1 AVWRGSNVLGIRRLC
16 TFLVPLL
23 ASLVTLPASAME
35 LGAEVSEQALIEAA
49 KKTPTKLNIYNW
61 SDYINPEAIP
71 DFEREFGIQV
81 TYDIYDSSEI
91 VDTKLM
97 TGNSGYDIV
106 VHASSFT
113 ARLAPAGIFHQ
124 VDFDR
129 LPNWHHLDP
138 TLIRKADE
146 KYSNGLQGVPF
157 FWGTTGIAYNVNL
170 IKQRMAD
177 APVDSSA
184 LIFDPEVIAKFT
196 DCGIS
201 FLDDPTS
208 VIPMAML
215 YLGYPANSV
224 DLEHLRE
231 VEQLVKSV
239 RPYVTY
245 FSSTKMLQ
253 DLPSE
258 EVCIAMSW
266 SGDYSVASNRAREAG
281 IDIELDYIIPKEG
294 SGMWFDN
301 LYIPADAPH
310 KENAYLFLNYMLRPE
325 VIAASTDYIGYANA
339 NKSAT
344 PLVDPKIAEN
354 IAIYPDASTLER
366 LQTTEVLA
374 PKEER
379 KRSRTW
385 TKIKT
390 GL

>member
-1 AVWRGSNVLGIRRLC
+1 MLGIRRLC

-23 ASLVTLPASAME
+23 ASLVTLAASAMD

-49 KKTPTKLNIYNW
+49 KKTPNKLNIYNW

>member
-1 AVWRGSNVLGIRRLC
+1 MLTQRRSHRLSRHLAKWTWLVLALIAISSIS
-16 TFLVPLL
+16 T
-23 ASLVTLPASAME
+23 A
-35 LGAEVSEQALIEAA
+35 SEQDLIDAA
-49 KKTPTKLNIYNW
+49 KGTPQKLNIYNW
-61 SDYINPEAIP
+61 ADYIHPDAITG
-71 DFEREFGIQV
+71 FEKEFGIDI

-97 TGNSGYDIV
+97 TGRSGYDVV
-106 VHASSFT
+106 VHAASFT
-113 ARLAPAGIFHQ
+113 ARLATVGIFHP
-124 VDFDR
+124 VDFNK

-138 TLIRKADE
+138 NLIRRADE

-157 FWGTTGIAYNVNL
+157 FWGTTGITYNVDL
-170 IKQRMAD
+170 IKERMPN
-177 APVDSSA
+177 APLDSSA
-184 LIFDPEVIAKFT
+184 LIFDPEIISKFT

-208 VIPMAML
+208 VIPMAMM

-224 DLEHLRE
+224 DLQQLKE
-231 VEQLVKSV
+231 VETLVKAV
-239 RPYVTY
+239 RPFITY
-245 FSSTKMLQ
+245 FSSTKMLL

-266 SGDYSVASNRAREAG
+266 SGDYSVASNRAKEAG
-281 IDIELDYIIPKEG
+281 IDINLDYIIPKEG
-294 SGMWFDN
+294 GGMWFDN
-301 LYIPADAPH
+301 MYIPEDAPH
-310 KENAYLFLNYMLRPE
+310 RENAYLFLNYMLRPE

-344 PLVDPKIAEN
+344 PLVNPSLTTN
-354 IAIYPDASTLER
+354 VAIYPDAETLQR

>member
-1 AVWRGSNVLGIRRLC
+1 MLTLQKTHRLPHSLAQWILLGLIIIANP
-16 TFLVPLL
+16 TL
-23 ASLVTLPASAME
+23 ATP
-35 LGAEVSEQALIEAA
+35 SEQDLIDAA
-49 KKTPTKLNIYNW
+49 KGTPKKLNIYNW
-61 SDYINPEAIP
+61 ADYINPEAIT
-71 DFEREFGIQV
+71 DFEAEFGIDV

-97 TGNSGYDIV
+97 TGGSGYDVV

-113 ARLAPAGIFHQ
+113 SRLANLGIFHP

-129 LPNWHHLDP
+129 LPNWNHLDP
-138 TLIRKADE
+138 VLVNAANE

-157 FWGTTGIAYNVNL
+157 FWGTTGITYNVDM
-170 IKQRMAD
+170 IKARMPD
-177 APVDSSA
+177 APLDSSA
-184 LIFDPEVIAKFT
+184 IIFDPDIISKFT

-215 YLGYPANSV
+215 YLGYPSNSV
-224 DLEHLRE
+224 DLKQLRE
-231 VEQLVKSV
+231 VEALVKAV

-245 FSSTKMLQ
+245 FSSTKMLL

-266 SGDYSVASNRAREAG
+266 SGDYSVATNRAKEAG
-281 IDIELDYIIPKEG
+281 IDIKLDYIIPKEG
-294 SGMWFDN
+294 GGMWFDN
-301 LYIPADAPH
+301 MYILEDAPH
-310 KENAYLFLNYMLRPE
+310 RDNAYLFLNYMLRPE
-325 VIAASTDYIGYANA
+325 VIAATTNYIGYANA

-344 PLVDPKIAEN
+344 PLVNSNLTDDVAV
-354 IAIYPDASTLER
+354 YPDEETLQR
-366 LQTTEVLA
+366 LHTTEILA

>member
-1 AVWRGSNVLGIRRLC
+1 MLTQRRSHRLSRHLAKWTWLVLALIAISSIS
-16 TFLVPLL
+16 T
-23 ASLVTLPASAME
+23 A
-35 LGAEVSEQALIEAA
+35 SEQDLIDAA
-49 KKTPTKLNIYNW
+49 KGTPQKLNIYNW
-61 SDYINPEAIP
+61 ADYIHPDAITR
-71 DFEREFGIQV
+71 FEEEFGIDI

-97 TGNSGYDIV
+97 TGRSGYDVV
-106 VHASSFT
+106 VHAASFT
-113 ARLAPAGIFHQ
+113 ARLATVGIFHP
-124 VDFDR
+124 VDFNK

-138 TLIRKADE
+138 NLIRRADE

-157 FWGTTGIAYNVNL
+157 FWGTTGITYNIDL
-170 IKQRMAD
+170 IKERMPN
-177 APVDSSA
+177 APLDSSA
-184 LIFDPEVIAKFT
+184 LIFDPEIISKFT

-208 VIPMAML
+208 VIPMAMM

-224 DLEHLRE
+224 DLQQLKE
-231 VEQLVKSV
+231 VETLVKAV
-239 RPYVTY
+239 RPFITY
-245 FSSTKMLQ
+245 FSSTKMLL

-266 SGDYSVASNRAREAG
+266 SGDYSVASNRAKEAG
-281 IDIELDYIIPKEG
+281 IDINLDYIIPKEG
-294 SGMWFDN
+294 GGMWFDN
-301 LYIPADAPH
+301 MYIPEDAPH
-310 KENAYLFLNYMLRPE
+310 RENAYLFLNYMLRPE

-344 PLVDPKIAEN
+344 PLVNPSLTAN
-354 IAIYPDASTLER
+354 VAIYPDAETLQR

>member
-1 AVWRGSNVLGIRRLC
+1 MLTQRRSHRLSRHLARWTWLVLVLIAIPSIS
-16 TFLVPLL
+16 T
-23 ASLVTLPASAME
+23 A
-35 LGAEVSEQALIEAA
+35 SEQDLIDAA
-49 KKTPTKLNIYNW
+49 RGTAKQLNIYNW
-61 SDYINPEAIP
+61 ADYINPDAIT
-71 DFEREFGIQV
+71 DFEKEYGIDV

-97 TGNSGYDIV
+97 TGRSGYDVV
-106 VHASSFT
+106 VHAASFT
-113 ARLAPAGIFHQ
+113 ARLATAGIFHP
-124 VDFDR
+124 VDFNK

-138 TLIRKADE
+138 DLIRKADE

-157 FWGTTGIAYNVNL
+157 FWGTTGITYNVDM
-170 IKQRMAD
+170 IKERMPN

-184 LIFDPEVIAKFT
+184 LIFDPHIISKFT

-208 VIPMAML
+208 VIPMAMM
-215 YLGYPANSV
+215 YLGYPSNSV
-224 DLEHLRE
+224 DVQQLKE
-231 VEQLVKSV
+231 VEALVKAV
-239 RPYVTY
+239 RPYITY
-245 FSSTKMLQ
+245 FSSTKMLL

-266 SGDYSVASNRAREAG
+266 SGDYSVASNRAKEAG
-281 IDIELDYIIPKEG
+281 IDINLDYIIPKEG
-294 SGMWFDN
+294 AGMWFDN
-301 LYIPADAPH
+301 MYIPEDAPH
-310 KENAYLFLNYMLRPE
+310 RENAYLFLNFMLRPE
-325 VIAASTDYIGYANA
+325 VIAASSDYIGYANA

-344 PLVDPKIAEN
+344 PLVNPTLTAN
-354 IAIYPDASTLER
+354 IAVYPDAETLQR

-390 GL
+390 GM

>member
-1 AVWRGSNVLGIRRLC
+1 MLIQQRFHRLSRHLAKLTWLVL
-16 TFLVPLL
+16 
-23 ASLVTLPASAME
+23 SLIAISSISTA
-35 LGAEVSEQALIEAA
+35 SEQDLIDAA
-49 KKTPTKLNIYNW
+49 QGTPQKLNIYNW
-61 SDYINPEAIP
+61 ADYIHPDAITG
-71 DFEREFGIQV
+71 FEQEFGIDI

-97 TGNSGYDIV
+97 TGRSGYDVV
-106 VHASSFT
+106 VHAASFT
-113 ARLAPAGIFHQ
+113 ARLATVGIFHP
-124 VDFDR
+124 VDFNK

-138 TLIRKADE
+138 NLIRRADE

-157 FWGTTGIAYNVNL
+157 FWGTTGITYNVDL
-170 IKQRMAD
+170 IKERMPN
-177 APVDSSA
+177 APLDSSA
-184 LIFDPEVIAKFT
+184 LIFDPEIISKFT

-208 VIPMAML
+208 VIPMAMM

-224 DLEHLRE
+224 DLQQLKE
-231 VEQLVKSV
+231 VETLVKAV
-239 RPYVTY
+239 RPYITY
-245 FSSTKMLQ
+245 FSSTKMLL

-266 SGDYSVASNRAREAG
+266 SGDYSVASNRAKEAG
-281 IDIELDYIIPKEG
+281 IDINLDYIIPKEG
-294 SGMWFDN
+294 GGMWFDN
-301 LYIPADAPH
+301 MYIPEDAPH
-310 KENAYLFLNYMLRPE
+310 RENAYLFLNYMLRPE

-344 PLVDPKIAEN
+344 PLVNPSLTTN
-354 IAIYPDASTLER
+354 VAIYPDAETLQR

>member
-1 AVWRGSNVLGIRRLC
+1 MLTQRRSHRLSRHLAKWTWLVLALIAISSIS
-16 TFLVPLL
+16 T
-23 ASLVTLPASAME
+23 A
-35 LGAEVSEQALIEAA
+35 SEQDLIDAA
-49 KKTPTKLNIYNW
+49 KGTPQKLNIYNW
-61 SDYINPEAIP
+61 ADYIHPDAITG
-71 DFEREFGIQV
+71 FEEEFGIDI

-97 TGNSGYDIV
+97 TGRSGYDVV
-106 VHASSFT
+106 VHAASFT
-113 ARLAPAGIFHQ
+113 ARLATVGIFHP
-124 VDFDR
+124 VDFNK

-138 TLIRKADE
+138 NLIRRADE

-157 FWGTTGIAYNVNL
+157 FWGTTGITYNVDL
-170 IKQRMAD
+170 IKERMPN
-177 APVDSSA
+177 APLDSSA
-184 LIFDPEVIAKFT
+184 LIFDPEIISKFT

-208 VIPMAML
+208 VIPMAMM

-224 DLEHLRE
+224 DLQQLKE
-231 VEQLVKSV
+231 VETLVKAV
-239 RPYVTY
+239 RPFITY
-245 FSSTKMLQ
+245 FSSTKMLL

-266 SGDYSVASNRAREAG
+266 SGDYSVASNRAKEAG
-281 IDIELDYIIPKEG
+281 IDINLDYIIPKEG
-294 SGMWFDN
+294 GGMWFDN
-301 LYIPADAPH
+301 MYIPEDAPH
-310 KENAYLFLNYMLRPE
+310 RENAYLFLNYMLRPE

-344 PLVDPKIAEN
+344 PLVNPSLTAN
-354 IAIYPDASTLER
+354 VAIYPDAETLQR

>member
-1 AVWRGSNVLGIRRLC
+1 MLTQRRPHRLSRHLAKWTWLVLGLIGISSIS
-16 TFLVPLL
+16 T
-23 ASLVTLPASAME
+23 A
-35 LGAEVSEQALIEAA
+35 SEQDLIDAA
-49 KKTPTKLNIYNW
+49 KGMPQKLNIYNW
-61 SDYINPEAIP
+61 ADYIHPDAITR
-71 DFEREFGIQV
+71 FEEEFGIDI

-97 TGNSGYDIV
+97 TGRSGYDVV
-106 VHASSFT
+106 VHAASFT
-113 ARLAPAGIFHQ
+113 ARLATVGIFHP
-124 VDFDR
+124 VDFNK

-138 TLIRKADE
+138 NLIRRADE

-157 FWGTTGIAYNVNL
+157 FWGTTGITYNVDL
-170 IKQRMAD
+170 IKERMPN
-177 APVDSSA
+177 APLDSSA
-184 LIFDPEVIAKFT
+184 LIFDPEIISQFT

-208 VIPMAML
+208 VIPMAMM

-224 DLEHLRE
+224 DLQQLKE
-231 VEQLVKSV
+231 VETLVKAV
-239 RPYVTY
+239 RPYITY
-245 FSSTKMLQ
+245 FSSTKMLL

-266 SGDYSVASNRAREAG
+266 SGDYSVASNRAKEAG
-281 IDIELDYIIPKEG
+281 IDINLDYIIPKEG
-294 SGMWFDN
+294 GGMWFDN
-301 LYIPADAPH
+301 MYIPEDAPH
-310 KENAYLFLNYMLRPE
+310 RENAYLFLNYMLRPE

-339 NKSAT
+339 NSSAT
-344 PLVDPKIAEN
+344 PLVNPNLAAN
-354 IAIYPDASTLER
+354 VAIYPDTETLQR

>member
-1 AVWRGSNVLGIRRLC
+1 MLGIRRLC
-16 TFLVPLL
+16 TFLVALL
-23 ASLVTLPASAME
+23 ASLVTLAASAME

-49 KKTPTKLNIYNW
+49 KKTPNTLNIYNW

-71 DFEREFGIQV
+71 DFEQEFGIQV

-124 VDFDR
+124 IDFDK

-184 LIFDPEVIAKFT
+184 LIFDPEVISKFT

>member
-1 AVWRGSNVLGIRRLC
+1 MLIQQRFHRLSRHLAKWTWLVL
-16 TFLVPLL
+16 
-23 ASLVTLPASAME
+23 SLIAISSISTA
-35 LGAEVSEQALIEAA
+35 SEQDLIDAA
-49 KKTPTKLNIYNW
+49 KGTPQKLNIYNW
-61 SDYINPEAIP
+61 ADYIHPDAITG
-71 DFEREFGIQV
+71 FEKEFGIDI

-97 TGNSGYDIV
+97 TGRSGYDVV
-106 VHASSFT
+106 VHAASFT
-113 ARLAPAGIFHQ
+113 ARLATVGIFHP
-124 VDFDR
+124 VDFNK

-138 TLIRKADE
+138 NLIRRADE

-157 FWGTTGIAYNVNL
+157 FWGTTGITYNVDL
-170 IKQRMAD
+170 IKERMPN
-177 APVDSSA
+177 APLDSSA
-184 LIFDPEVIAKFT
+184 LIFDPEIISKFT

-208 VIPMAML
+208 VIPMAMM

-224 DLEHLRE
+224 DLQQLKE
-231 VEQLVKSV
+231 VETLVKAV
-239 RPYVTY
+239 RPFITY
-245 FSSTKMLQ
+245 FSSTKMLL

-266 SGDYSVASNRAREAG
+266 SGDYSVASNRAKEAG
-281 IDIELDYIIPKEG
+281 IDMNLDYIIPKEG
-294 SGMWFDN
+294 GGMWFDN
-301 LYIPADAPH
+301 MYIPEDAPH
-310 KENAYLFLNYMLRPE
+310 RENAYLFLNYMLRPE

-344 PLVDPKIAEN
+344 PLVNPSLTTN
-354 IAIYPDASTLER
+354 VAIYPDAETLQR

>member
-1 AVWRGSNVLGIRRLC
+1 VLTLQKTHRLIH
-16 TFLVPLL
+16 PLAQWILLGLIIIANPIL
-23 ASLVTLPASAME
+23 ATP
-35 LGAEVSEQALIEAA
+35 SEQDLIDAA
-49 KKTPTKLNIYNW
+49 KGTPKKLNIYNW
-61 SDYINPEAIP
+61 ADYINPEAIT
-71 DFEREFGIQV
+71 DFEEEFGIDV

-97 TGNSGYDIV
+97 TGRSGYDVV

-113 ARLAPAGIFHQ
+113 SRLASVGIFHQ
-124 VDFDR
+124 VEFDR
-129 LPNWHHLDP
+129 LPNWRHLDP
-138 TLIRKADE
+138 LLVKAADE

-157 FWGTTGIAYNVNL
+157 FWGTTGITYNVDM
-170 IKQRMAD
+170 IKARMPD
-177 APVDSSA
+177 APLDSSA
-184 LIFDPEVIAKFT
+184 IIFDPEIISKFT

-215 YLGYPANSV
+215 YLGYPSNSV
-224 DLEHLRE
+224 DLKQLRD
-231 VEQLVKSV
+231 VETLIKAV

-245 FSSTKMLQ
+245 FSSTKMLL

-266 SGDYSVASNRAREAG
+266 SGDYSVATNRAKEAG
-281 IDIELDYIIPKEG
+281 IDIKLDYIIPKEG
-294 SGMWFDN
+294 GGMWFDN
-301 LYIPADAPH
+301 MYILEDAPH
-310 KENAYLFLNYMLRPE
+310 RENAYLFLNYMLRPE
-325 VIAASTDYIGYANA
+325 VIAATTNYIGYANV

-344 PLVDPKIAEN
+344 PLVDSHLTEDVAV
-354 IAIYPDASTLER
+354 YPDEETLQR
-366 LQTTEVLA
+366 LHTTEILA

>member
-1 AVWRGSNVLGIRRLC
+1 MLTQRRSHRLSRHLAKWTWLVLALIAISSIS
-16 TFLVPLL
+16 T
-23 ASLVTLPASAME
+23 A
-35 LGAEVSEQALIEAA
+35 SEQDLIDAA
-49 KKTPTKLNIYNW
+49 KGTPQKLNIYNW
-61 SDYINPEAIP
+61 ADYIHPDAITR
-71 DFEREFGIQV
+71 FEEEFGIDI

-97 TGNSGYDIV
+97 TGRSGYDVV
-106 VHASSFT
+106 VHAASFT
-113 ARLAPAGIFHQ
+113 ARLATVGIFHP
-124 VDFDR
+124 VDFNK

-138 TLIRKADE
+138 NLIRRADE

-157 FWGTTGIAYNVNL
+157 FWGTTGITYNVDL
-170 IKQRMAD
+170 IKERMPN
-177 APVDSSA
+177 APLDSSA
-184 LIFDPEVIAKFT
+184 LIFDPEIISKFT

-208 VIPMAML
+208 VIPMAMM

-224 DLEHLRE
+224 DLQQLKE
-231 VEQLVKSV
+231 VETLVKAV
-239 RPYVTY
+239 RPFITY
-245 FSSTKMLQ
+245 FSSTKMLL

-266 SGDYSVASNRAREAG
+266 SGDYSVASNRAKEAG
-281 IDIELDYIIPKEG
+281 IDINLDYIIPKEG
-294 SGMWFDN
+294 GGMWFDN
-301 LYIPADAPH
+301 MYIPEDAPH
-310 KENAYLFLNYMLRPE
+310 RENAYLFLNYMLRPE

-344 PLVDPKIAEN
+344 PLVNPSLTAN
-354 IAIYPDASTLER
+354 VAIYPDAETLQR

>member
-1 AVWRGSNVLGIRRLC
+1 MLIQQRFHRLSRHLAKWTWLVL
-16 TFLVPLL
+16 
-23 ASLVTLPASAME
+23 SLIAISSISTA
-35 LGAEVSEQALIEAA
+35 SEQDLIDAA
-49 KKTPTKLNIYNW
+49 QGTPQKLNIYNW
-61 SDYINPEAIP
+61 ADYIHPDAITG
-71 DFEREFGIQV
+71 FEQEFGIDI

-97 TGNSGYDIV
+97 TGRSGYDVV
-106 VHASSFT
+106 VHAASFT
-113 ARLAPAGIFHQ
+113 ARLATVGIFHP
-124 VDFDR
+124 VDFNK

-138 TLIRKADE
+138 NLIRRADE

-157 FWGTTGIAYNVNL
+157 FWGTTGITYNVDL
-170 IKQRMAD
+170 IKERMPN
-177 APVDSSA
+177 APLDSSA
-184 LIFDPEVIAKFT
+184 LIFDPEIISKFT

-208 VIPMAML
+208 VIPMAMM

-224 DLEHLRE
+224 DLQQLKE
-231 VEQLVKSV
+231 VETLVKAV
-239 RPYVTY
+239 RPFITY
-245 FSSTKMLQ
+245 FSSTKMLL

-266 SGDYSVASNRAREAG
+266 SGDYSVASNRAKEAG
-281 IDIELDYIIPKEG
+281 IDINLDYIIPKEG
-294 SGMWFDN
+294 GGMWFDN
-301 LYIPADAPH
+301 MYIPEDAPH
-310 KENAYLFLNYMLRPE
+310 RENAYLFLNYMLRPE

-344 PLVDPKIAEN
+344 PMVNPSLTANV
-354 IAIYPDASTLER
+354 AIYPDAKTLQR

>member
-1 AVWRGSNVLGIRRLC
+1 MLTQRRSHRLSRHLAKWTWLALGLIAISPIS
-16 TFLVPLL
+16 T
-23 ASLVTLPASAME
+23 A
-35 LGAEVSEQALIEAA
+35 SEQDLIDAA
-49 KKTPTKLNIYNW
+49 KGTPQKLNIYNW
-61 SDYINPEAIP
+61 ADYIHPDAITR
-71 DFEREFGIQV
+71 FEEEFGIDI

-97 TGNSGYDIV
+97 TGRSGYDVV
-106 VHASSFT
+106 VHAASFT
-113 ARLAPAGIFHQ
+113 ARLATVGIFHP
-124 VDFDR
+124 VDFNK

-138 TLIRKADE
+138 NLIRRADE

-157 FWGTTGIAYNVNL
+157 FWGTTGITYNVDL
-170 IKQRMAD
+170 IKERMPN
-177 APVDSSA
+177 APLDSSA
-184 LIFDPEVIAKFT
+184 LIFDPEIISQFT

-208 VIPMAML
+208 VIPMAMM

-224 DLEHLRE
+224 DLQQLKE
-231 VEQLVKSV
+231 VETLVKAV
-239 RPYVTY
+239 RPYITY
-245 FSSTKMLQ
+245 FSSTKMLL

-266 SGDYSVASNRAREAG
+266 SGDYSVASNRAKEAG
-281 IDIELDYIIPKEG
+281 IDLNLDYIIPKEG
-294 SGMWFDN
+294 GGMLFDN
-301 LYIPADAPH
+301 MYIPEDAPH
-310 KENAYLFLNYMLRPE
+310 RENAYLFLNYMLRPE

-339 NKSAT
+339 NSSAT
-344 PLVDPKIAEN
+344 PLVNPSLAAN
-354 IAIYPDASTLER
+354 VAIYPDAETLQR

>member
-1 AVWRGSNVLGIRRLC
+1 MLTQRRSHRLSRHLAKWTWLVLALIAISSIS
-16 TFLVPLL
+16 T
-23 ASLVTLPASAME
+23 A
-35 LGAEVSEQALIEAA
+35 SEQDLIDAA
-49 KKTPTKLNIYNW
+49 KGTPQKLNIYNW
-61 SDYINPEAIP
+61 ADYIHPDAITR
-71 DFEREFGIQV
+71 FEEEFGIDI

-97 TGNSGYDIV
+97 TGRSGYDVV
-106 VHASSFT
+106 VHAASFT
-113 ARLAPAGIFHQ
+113 ARLATVGIFHP
-124 VDFDR
+124 VDFNK

-138 TLIRKADE
+138 NLIRRADE

-157 FWGTTGIAYNVNL
+157 FWGTTGITYNVDL
-170 IKQRMAD
+170 IKERMPN
-177 APVDSSA
+177 APLDSSA
-184 LIFDPEVIAKFT
+184 LIFDPEIISKFT

-208 VIPMAML
+208 VIPMAMM

-224 DLEHLRE
+224 DLQQLKE
-231 VEQLVKSV
+231 VETLVKAV
-239 RPYVTY
+239 RPFITY
-245 FSSTKMLQ
+245 FSSTKMLL

-266 SGDYSVASNRAREAG
+266 SGDYSVASNRAKEAG
-281 IDIELDYIIPKEG
+281 IDINLDYIIPKEG
-294 SGMWFDN
+294 GGMWFDN
-301 LYIPADAPH
+301 MYIPEDAPH
-310 KENAYLFLNYMLRPE
+310 RENAYLFLNYMLRPE

-344 PLVDPKIAEN
+344 PMVNPSLTANV
-354 IAIYPDASTLER
+354 AIYPDAKTLQR

>member
-1 AVWRGSNVLGIRRLC
+1 MLTQRRSHRLSRHLAKWTWLVLALIAISSIS
-16 TFLVPLL
+16 T
-23 ASLVTLPASAME
+23 A
-35 LGAEVSEQALIEAA
+35 SEQDLIDAA
-49 KKTPTKLNIYNW
+49 KGTPQKLNIYNW
-61 SDYINPEAIP
+61 ADYIHPDAITR
-71 DFEREFGIQV
+71 FEEEFGIDI

-97 TGNSGYDIV
+97 TGRSGYDVV
-106 VHASSFT
+106 VHAASFT
-113 ARLAPAGIFHQ
+113 ARLATVGIFHP
-124 VDFDR
+124 VDFNK

-138 TLIRKADE
+138 NLIRRADE

-157 FWGTTGIAYNVNL
+157 FWGTTGITYNVDL
-170 IKQRMAD
+170 IKERMPN
-177 APVDSSA
+177 APLNSSA
-184 LIFDPEVIAKFT
+184 LIFDPEIISKFT

-208 VIPMAML
+208 VIPMAMM

-224 DLEHLRE
+224 DLQQLKE
-231 VEQLVKSV
+231 VETLVKAV
-239 RPYVTY
+239 RPFITY
-245 FSSTKMLQ
+245 FSSTKMLL

-266 SGDYSVASNRAREAG
+266 SGDYSVASNRAKEAG
-281 IDIELDYIIPKEG
+281 IDINLDYIIPKEG
-294 SGMWFDN
+294 GGMWFDN
-301 LYIPADAPH
+301 MYIPEDAPH
-310 KENAYLFLNYMLRPE
+310 RENAYLFLNYMLRPE

-344 PLVDPKIAEN
+344 PLVNPSLTAN
-354 IAIYPDASTLER
+354 VAIYPDAETLQR
-366 LQTTEVLA
+366 LQTTEVLG

>member
-1 AVWRGSNVLGIRRLC
+1 MLTQRRSHRLSRHLAKWTWLVLALIAISSIS
-16 TFLVPLL
+16 T
-23 ASLVTLPASAME
+23 A
-35 LGAEVSEQALIEAA
+35 SEQDLIDAA
-49 KKTPTKLNIYNW
+49 QGTPQKLNIYNW
-61 SDYINPEAIP
+61 ADYIHPDAITG
-71 DFEREFGIQV
+71 FEKEFGIDI

-97 TGNSGYDIV
+97 TGRSGYDVV
-106 VHASSFT
+106 VHAASFT
-113 ARLAPAGIFHQ
+113 ARLATVGIFHP
-124 VDFDR
+124 VDFNK

-138 TLIRKADE
+138 NLIRRADE

-157 FWGTTGIAYNVNL
+157 FWGTTGITYNVDL
-170 IKQRMAD
+170 IKELMPN
-177 APVDSSA
+177 APLDSSA
-184 LIFDPEVIAKFT
+184 LIFDPEIISKFT

-208 VIPMAML
+208 VIPMAMM

-224 DLEHLRE
+224 DLQQLKE
-231 VEQLVKSV
+231 VETLVKAV
-239 RPYVTY
+239 RPFITY
-245 FSSTKMLQ
+245 FSSTKMLL

-266 SGDYSVASNRAREAG
+266 SGDYSVASNRAKEAG
-281 IDIELDYIIPKEG
+281 IDINLDYIIPKEG
-294 SGMWFDN
+294 GGMWFDN
-301 LYIPADAPH
+301 MYIPEDAPH
-310 KENAYLFLNYMLRPE
+310 RENAYLFLNYMLRPE

-344 PLVDPKIAEN
+344 PLVNPSLTAN
-354 IAIYPDASTLER
+354 VAIYPDAETLQR

>member
-1 AVWRGSNVLGIRRLC
+1 MLIQQRFHRLSRHLAKWTWLVL
-16 TFLVPLL
+16 
-23 ASLVTLPASAME
+23 SLIAISSISTA
-35 LGAEVSEQALIEAA
+35 SEQDLIDAA
-49 KKTPTKLNIYNW
+49 QGTPQKLNIYNW
-61 SDYINPEAIP
+61 ADYIHPDAITG
-71 DFEREFGIQV
+71 FEQEFGIDI

-97 TGNSGYDIV
+97 TGRSGYDVV
-106 VHASSFT
+106 VHAASFT
-113 ARLAPAGIFHQ
+113 ARLATVGIFHP
-124 VDFDR
+124 VDFNK
-129 LPNWHHLDP
+129 LPNWRHLDP
-138 TLIRKADE
+138 NLIRRADE

-157 FWGTTGIAYNVNL
+157 FWGTTGITYNVDL
-170 IKQRMAD
+170 IKERMPN
-177 APVDSSA
+177 APLDSSA
-184 LIFDPEVIAKFT
+184 LIFDPEIISKFT

-208 VIPMAML
+208 VIPMAMM

-224 DLEHLRE
+224 DLQQLKE
-231 VEQLVKSV
+231 VETLVKAV
-239 RPYVTY
+239 RPYITY
-245 FSSTKMLQ
+245 FSSTKMLL

-266 SGDYSVASNRAREAG
+266 SGDYSVASNRAKEAG
-281 IDIELDYIIPKEG
+281 IDINLDYIIPKEG
-294 SGMWFDN
+294 GGMWFDN
-301 LYIPADAPH
+301 MYIPEDAPH
-310 KENAYLFLNYMLRPE
+310 RENAYLFLNYMLRPE

-344 PLVDPKIAEN
+344 PLVNPSLTAN
-354 IAIYPDASTLER
+354 VAIYPDAKTLQR

>member
-1 AVWRGSNVLGIRRLC
+1 MLTQRRSHRLSRHLAKWTWLALGLIAISSIS
-16 TFLVPLL
+16 T
-23 ASLVTLPASAME
+23 A
-35 LGAEVSEQALIEAA
+35 SEQDLIDAA
-49 KKTPTKLNIYNW
+49 KGTPQKLNIYNW
-61 SDYINPEAIP
+61 ADYIHPDAITR
-71 DFEREFGIQV
+71 FEEEFGIDI

-97 TGNSGYDIV
+97 TGRSGYDVV
-106 VHASSFT
+106 VHAASFT
-113 ARLAPAGIFHQ
+113 ARLATVGIFHP
-124 VDFDR
+124 VDFNK

-138 TLIRKADE
+138 NLIRRADE

-157 FWGTTGIAYNVNL
+157 FWGTTGITYNVDL
-170 IKQRMAD
+170 IKERMPN
-177 APVDSSA
+177 APLDSSA
-184 LIFDPEVIAKFT
+184 LIFDPEIISQFT

-208 VIPMAML
+208 VIPMAMM

-224 DLEHLRE
+224 DLEQLKE
-231 VEQLVKSV
+231 VETLVKAV
-239 RPYVTY
+239 RPYITY
-245 FSSTKMLQ
+245 FSSTKMLL

-266 SGDYSVASNRAREAG
+266 SGDYSVASNRAKEAG
-281 IDIELDYIIPKEG
+281 IDINLDYIIPKEG
-294 SGMWFDN
+294 GGMWFDN
-301 LYIPADAPH
+301 MYIPEDAPH
-310 KENAYLFLNYMLRPE
+310 RENAYLFLNYMLRPE

-339 NKSAT
+339 NSSAT
-344 PLVDPKIAEN
+344 PLVNPSLAAN
-354 IAIYPDASTLER
+354 VAIYPDAETLQR

>member
-1 AVWRGSNVLGIRRLC
+1 MLGIRRLC

-23 ASLVTLPASAME
+23 ASLVTLAASAMD

-49 KKTPTKLNIYNW
+49 KKTPNKLNIYNW

-124 VDFDR
+124 IDFDR

-184 LIFDPEVIAKFT
+184 LIFDPEVISKFT

>member
-1 AVWRGSNVLGIRRLC
+1 VLIQQRFHRLSRHLAKW
-16 TFLVPLL
+16 TWLVL
-23 ASLVTLPASAME
+23 SLIAISSISTA
-35 LGAEVSEQALIEAA
+35 SEQDLIDAA
-49 KKTPTKLNIYNW
+49 QGTPQKLNIYNW
-61 SDYINPEAIP
+61 ADYIHPDAITG
-71 DFEREFGIQV
+71 FEQEFGIDI

-97 TGNSGYDIV
+97 TGRSGYDVV
-106 VHASSFT
+106 VHAASFT
-113 ARLAPAGIFHQ
+113 ARLATVGIFHP
-124 VDFDR
+124 VDFNK

-138 TLIRKADE
+138 NLIRRADE

-157 FWGTTGIAYNVNL
+157 FWGTTGITYNVDL
-170 IKQRMAD
+170 IKERMPN
-177 APVDSSA
+177 APLDSSA
-184 LIFDPEVIAKFT
+184 LIFDPEIISKFT

-208 VIPMAML
+208 VIPMAMM

-224 DLEHLRE
+224 DLQQLKE
-231 VEQLVKSV
+231 VETLVKAV
-239 RPYVTY
+239 RPYITY
-245 FSSTKMLQ
+245 FSSTKMLL

-266 SGDYSVASNRAREAG
+266 SGDYSVASNRAKEAG
-281 IDIELDYIIPKEG
+281 IDINLDYIIPKEG
-294 SGMWFDN
+294 GGMWFDN
-301 LYIPADAPH
+301 MYIPEDAPH
-310 KENAYLFLNYMLRPE
+310 RENAYLFLNYMLRPE

-344 PLVDPKIAEN
+344 PLVNPSLTAN
-354 IAIYPDASTLER
+354 VAIYPDAETLQR

>member
-1 AVWRGSNVLGIRRLC
+1 VLGIRRLC

-23 ASLVTLPASAME
+23 ASLVTLAASAMD

-49 KKTPTKLNIYNW
+49 KKTPNKLNIYNW

>member
-1 AVWRGSNVLGIRRLC
+1 MLTQRRSHRLSRHLAKWTWLALGLIAISSIS
-16 TFLVPLL
+16 T
-23 ASLVTLPASAME
+23 A
-35 LGAEVSEQALIEAA
+35 SEQDLIDAA
-49 KKTPTKLNIYNW
+49 KGTPQKLNIYNW
-61 SDYINPEAIP
+61 ADYIHPDAITR
-71 DFEREFGIQV
+71 FEEEFGIDI

-97 TGNSGYDIV
+97 TGRSGYDVV
-106 VHASSFT
+106 VHAASFT
-113 ARLAPAGIFHQ
+113 ARLATVGIFHP
-124 VDFDR
+124 VDFNK

-138 TLIRKADE
+138 NLIRRADE

-157 FWGTTGIAYNVNL
+157 FWGTTGITYNVDL
-170 IKQRMAD
+170 IKERMPN
-177 APVDSSA
+177 APLDSSA
-184 LIFDPEVIAKFT
+184 LIFDPEIISQFT

-208 VIPMAML
+208 VIPMAMM

-224 DLEHLRE
+224 DLQQLKE
-231 VEQLVKSV
+231 VETLVKAV
-239 RPYVTY
+239 RPYITY
-245 FSSTKMLQ
+245 FSSTKMLL

-266 SGDYSVASNRAREAG
+266 SGDYSVASNRAKEAG
-281 IDIELDYIIPKEG
+281 IDINLDYIIPKEG
-294 SGMWFDN
+294 GGMWFDN
-301 LYIPADAPH
+301 MYIPEDAPH
-310 KENAYLFLNYMLRPE
+310 RENAYLFLNYMLRPE

-339 NKSAT
+339 NSSAT
-344 PLVDPKIAEN
+344 PLVNPSLAAN
-354 IAIYPDASTLER
+354 VAIYPDTETLQR

>member
-1 AVWRGSNVLGIRRLC
+1 MLTQRRSHRLSRHLAKWTWLALGLIAISSIS
-16 TFLVPLL
+16 T
-23 ASLVTLPASAME
+23 A
-35 LGAEVSEQALIEAA
+35 SEQDLIDAA
-49 KKTPTKLNIYNW
+49 KGTPQKLNIYNW
-61 SDYINPEAIP
+61 ADYIHPDAITR
-71 DFEREFGIQV
+71 FEEEFGIDI

-97 TGNSGYDIV
+97 TGRSGYDVV
-106 VHASSFT
+106 VHAASFT
-113 ARLAPAGIFHQ
+113 ARLATVGIFHPI
-124 VDFDR
+124 DFNK

-138 TLIRKADE
+138 NLIRRADE

-157 FWGTTGIAYNVNL
+157 FWGTTGITYNVDL
-170 IKQRMAD
+170 IKERMPN
-177 APVDSSA
+177 APLDSSA
-184 LIFDPEVIAKFT
+184 LIFDPEIISQFT

-208 VIPMAML
+208 VIPMAMM

-224 DLEHLRE
+224 DLQQLKE
-231 VEQLVKSV
+231 VETLVKAV
-239 RPYVTY
+239 RPYITY
-245 FSSTKMLQ
+245 FSSTKMLL
-253 DLPSE
+253 DLPSK

-266 SGDYSVASNRAREAG
+266 SGDYSVASNRAKEAG
-281 IDIELDYIIPKEG
+281 IDINLDYIIPKEG
-294 SGMWFDN
+294 GGMWFDN
-301 LYIPADAPH
+301 MYIPEDAPH
-310 KENAYLFLNYMLRPE
+310 RENAYLFLNYMLRPE

-339 NKSAT
+339 NSSAT
-344 PLVDPKIAEN
+344 PLVNPSLAAN
-354 IAIYPDASTLER
+354 VAIYPDAETLQR